1 MQLKLR
7 IDAANSLKANVS
19 TVEAAKKL
27 QVQIFMPA
35 ALPVRWWLLG
45 KELSSLSCLLLPQQ
59 AAFILVA
66 VVTATNSSYLCRQ
79 QSQMAVAGTFACCR
93 YCC

>member
-7 IDAANSLKANVS
+7 IDAVNSLKANVS

-45 KELSSLSCLLLPQQ
+45 KELSSPRYLLYPQQ
-59 AAFILVA
+59 AVFISGSCIHRNKLC
-66 VVTATNSSYLCRQ
+66 YLWRQ
-79 QSQMAVAGTFACCR
+79 QSQMIAAGSFESCWY
-93 YCC
+93 YC